1 MPVKNYALPR
11 ENSNRGGSARGTQVI
26 AVLERNARQISETS
40 SPFNDKSADMTAP
53 KPIINIRSRLNHPV
67 IDSDGHWIE
76 FEPLALDYLTEV
88 AGADLV
94 RRYRGSA
101 SQFFSNRL
109 WSGLS
114 PEERTSRRL
123 MQPPW
128 WIFPTRNSRDRATA
142 MLPRLLYERLD
153 ELGLDFAVLYPS
165 SFMLFAPFIRNAE
178 LRRAACR
185 AFNLYAAQQFQQ
197 FTDRLT
203 PAAVI
208 PMYTPDEA
216 VEELEFAVENLGM
229 KVVMMGSLMRR
240 AVAATREPSETGRH
254 AVWPDVLGIDSDYN
268 YDRVWAKCLEL
279 RVVPTFHSGTQGI
292 GTRASVSNFVY
303 NHVGH
308 FAAAGEAL
316 CKALFLGGVT
326 RRFPHLKFAFLEGGV
341 GWACSL
347 YADLIGHWKKR
358 NPKGLEDVDPANL
371 DLPLLAEL
379 FRSYGDKALKDK
391 LGDLRQAM
399 EVMTEHPT
407 QIDDFAACGIT
418 RPEDIRELFVPNFY
432 FGCEA
437 DDPLCSWAFASGV
450 HPFGATF
457 NILLGSDIGHFDV
470 HDMTEVLGEA
480 YELVDKRLLSD
491 DNLRDF
497 LFSNPVKF
505 WAGGNPGFFKDTVV
519 DQAATLELSRL
530 AGRLQS

>member
-1 MPVKNYALPR
+1 
-11 ENSNRGGSARGTQVI
+11 
-26 AVLERNARQISETS
+26 
-40 SPFNDKSADMTAP
+40 MTARNSIV
-53 KPIINIRSRLNHPV
+53 KIRSRLNHPV

-88 AGADLV
+88 GGPDLV
-94 RRYRGSA
+94 HRYRGSA
-101 SQFFSNRL
+101 SQFFSNRF
-109 WSGLS
+109 WGGLS
-114 PEERTSRRL
+114 PEERGRRRV

-165 SFMLFAPFIRNAE
+165 SFMLFAPFIRDPE
-178 LRRAACR
+178 LRQAACR
-185 AFNLYAAQQFQQ
+185 AFNIYAAQQFQQ
-197 FTDRLT
+197 FGDRLT

-208 PMYTPDEA
+208 PMHTPQEA
-216 VEELEFAVENLGM
+216 LEELEYAVRKLGM

-240 AVAATREPSETGRH
+240 PIAAAQKPSEANRY
-254 AVWPDVLGIDSDYN
+254 AVWPDVLGIDSEN
-268 YDRVWAKCLEL
+268 SYDPVWAKCLEL
-279 RVVPTFHSGTQGI
+279 KVVPTFHTGTQGI
-292 GTRASVSNFVY
+292 GTRTSVSNFVY
-303 NHVGH
+303 NHLGH
-308 FAAAGEAL
+308 FAAAGEAV

-326 RRFPHLKFAFLEGGV
+326 RRFPDLKFAFLEGGV

-371 DLPLLAEL
+371 DMPLLTDL
-379 FRSYGDKALKDK
+379 FRRYGDKALNDK
-391 LGDLRQAM
+391 LGELRQAM

-407 QIDDFAACGIT
+407 QADDFAACGIS
-418 RPEDIRELFVPNFY
+418 RPEDIRDLFLPNFY

-437 DDPLCSWAFASGV
+437 DDPICTWAFASWA
-450 HPFGATF
+450 HPLGATF

-480 YELVDKRLLSD
+480 YELIDKRLLSEG
-491 DNLRDF
+491 NLRDF
-497 LFSNPVKF
+497 LFANPVKF
-505 WAGGNPGFFKDTVV
+505 WAGGNRDFFQGTVV
-519 DQAATLELSRL
+519 EDAAKLELQQL
-530 AGRLQS
+530 AGRLPA